1 MRDLVAKI
9 LSFLDFLDFF
19 DFSLYQKSIKNFSFQ
34 QKINYKLN
42 VLNGSQNSEIQT

>member
-9 LSFLDFLDFF
+9 LSFLNFF